1 MYQPGVRSGAICFW
15 SGDAVTLSIEQRLQR
30 LEVRLGEVGH
40 WRVRAAAP
48 LGAWRFDG
56 EPIEMRQPWPA
67 LDGLH
72 VISHPEIE
80 IPGSWSL
87 EETFLD
93 LDMGGES
100 LLHIG
105 YPDDSYEVFGVDV
118 NHSRFPLRQRRFSLD
133 VAAVA
138 RFPFGTPN
146 RDPRLSVARLIWLD
160 PAVDGLHR
168 RLRMVIEAARA
179 LESDDVVQ
187 PLLRS
192 AERAL
197 AALEWPTAT
206 EAYLNRI
213 GVSAQMLSLWA
224 LPPSLDVDAA
234 PPLTEGERERVS
246 AVAGELEDRL
256 ERLRERYP
264 GRGAVALVGHA
275 HIDLAWLWP
284 LDETVRKARR
294 TFATAVA
301 LLDRYPEFRFTQSSA
316 QLYELVESE
325 DPKLFERVREQV
337 AAGGWEPIGG
347 MWVEPDANMPSGESL
362 VRQLLL
368 GQRYF
373 AEKFGFTHDVCWMPD
388 CFGFTPALPQ
398 LLLGAGIRNF
408 FTIKLTWSETN
419 RFPYD
424 VFWWE
429 GLDGSRV
436 LAHLFDNP
444 IGAFAEGERVG
455 TFDLDGR
462 GVLYSFAGLGAST
475 LGGWLGGYNGD
486 TGPLAV
492 LATWRNYRGKH
503 VSPETLLSIGWGDGG
518 GGPTAEMIEQTR
530 ELATLPAM
538 PETRFT
544 RVADFYDQMRR
555 NAEASTIP
563 TWSGELY
570 LEFHRGTLTT
580 QGRVKRLHRRA
591 EHDLVAAEVLA
602 SLDALLEGEA
612 PASLAPEWKVLLR
625 NEFHDILPG
634 SSIREVYERAETEL
648 EEVIAAAQRAIDR
661 RLDVLVERLVPAGDA
676 EGLFVVNPHL
686 SSQPLRVELE
696 DGSAVA
702 GSDELAGLEARVI
715 IEPNLPDP
723 VHASEN
729 ELENALVRVVLGD
742 DGTLASVYDKQADRE
757 VLDDRGNQLWVYAD
771 KPRLFDAW
779 DIDPDYAETGQEIAP
794 PESLAVVER
803 GPHRGA
809 IRMEWRHA
817 GSRIRQDVRLWANS
831 PRVEFRTTLDWHDRR
846 LLLKARFPLAVRSA
860 RASFET
866 AFGVVERPTHRNTSW
881 DAARF
886 EVAAHRFADLSEP
899 GYGVAL
905 LNDGRYGHHA
915 LGSELGISLLR
926 SPAYPDPLADEGEQ
940 TVTYALYPHRGRWL
954 EGGVLREAQDLNRP
968 LLARRVR
975 AKGPAS
981 WRPLRLEGL
990 PLGLGT
996 LKALED
1002 GGGLVLRT
1010 YEPQGARGR
1019 IEASVAPGW
1028 TMDAELNLLE
1038 EELGP
1043 PDLEFT
1049 PFRVHSWR
1057 VRRSNEARRS

>member
-1 MYQPGVRSGAICFW
+1 M
-15 SGDAVTLSIEQRLQR
+15 
-30 LEVRLGEVGH
+30 
-40 WRVRAAAP
+40 
-48 LGAWRFDG
+48 
-56 EPIEMRQPWPA
+56 
-67 LDGLH
+67 
-72 VISHPEIE
+72 
-80 IPGSWSL
+80 
-87 EETFLD
+87 EETFLE
-93 LDMGGES
+93 LDVGGES
-100 LLHIG
+100 LLRIG
-105 YPDDSYEVFGVDV
+105 YERDSHEHFGVDV
-118 NHSRFPLRQRRFSLD
+118 NHRRFPLRQRRFSVEAD
-133 VAAVA
+133 AAA

-146 RDPRLSVARLIWLD
+146 RDPRLSVARLVWLD
-160 PAVDGLHR
+160 PAVARLHR

-179 LESDDVVQ
+179 LESEDVVPQ
-187 PLLRS
+187 LLRS

-197 AALEWPTAT
+197 IALDWPTAT
-206 EAYLNRI
+206 EGYLART
-213 GVSAQMLSLWA
+213 GRSPQMLSLWA
-224 LPPSLDVDAA
+224 LPPTLDPDSA
-234 PPLTEGERERVS
+234 PPLTDGERERVS
-246 AVAGELEDRL
+246 AAASELEGELEA
-256 ERLRERYP
+256 LRARYP
-264 GRGAVALVGHA
+264 SRGAVAFVGHA

-284 LDETVRKARR
+284 LDETAHKARR
-294 TFATAVA
+294 TFATALA

-316 QLYELVESE
+316 QLYELVESD
-325 DPKLFERVREQV
+325 DPELFERIREHV
-337 AAGGWEPIGG
+337 AAGGWEAIGG
-347 MWVEPDANMPSGESL
+347 MWVEPDANMPAGESL
-362 VRQLLL
+362 VRQLLH

-373 AEKFGFTHDVCWMPD
+373 AEKFGSRHDVCWMPD

-444 IGAFAEGERVG
+444 FGVFAGEERVG
-455 TFDLDGR
+455 TFDFDGR
-462 GVLYSFAGLGAST
+462 GRLYSAAGLGAST
-475 LGGWLGGYNGD
+475 LRAGLGGYNGD

-492 LATWRNYRGKH
+492 LGTWRNFRGKDA
-503 VSPETLLSIGWGDGG
+503 SPETLLSIGWGDGG
-518 GGPTAEMIEQTR
+518 GGPTAEMIEQAR
-530 ELATLPAM
+530 EVGALPAL
-538 PETRFT
+538 PSTRFT
-544 RVADFYDQMRR
+544 RVADFYEQMRR

-563 TWSGELY
+563 TWTGELY

-580 QGRVKRLHRRA
+580 QGRVKHVHRRA
-591 EHDLVAAEVLA
+591 EHDLVAAEVVA
-602 SLDALLEGEA
+602 SLDALLEGDA

-648 EEVIAAAQRAIDR
+648 EDVVAAARRAIDA
-661 RLDVLVERLVPAGDA
+661 RLDALADRLLPPGDA

-696 DGSAVA
+696 DGYLVA
-702 GSDELAGLEARVI
+702 GSDELAALEARVI
-715 IEPNLPDP
+715 LEPKLPAAVRVSDR
-723 VHASEN
+723 
-729 ELENALVRVVLGD
+729 ELENDLVRVVLND

-757 VLDDRGNQLWVYAD
+757 ALDGRGNQLWVYVD

-779 DIDPDYAETGQEIAP
+779 DIDPDYAGEGEELAP
-794 PESLAVVER
+794 AEPATVVER
-803 GPHRGA
+803 TPHRGA
-809 IRMEWRHA
+809 IRIERRHRN
-817 GSRIRQDVRLWANS
+817 SRIRQDVRLWANS
-831 PRVEFRTTLDWHDRR
+831 ARVEFRTTLDWHDRR
-846 LLLKARFPLAVRSA
+846 LLVKARFPLAVRA
-860 RASFET
+860 AQASFET

-915 LGSELGISLLR
+915 LGNELGISLLR

-940 TVTYALYPHRGRWL
+940 TFTYALYPHRGSWL

-968 LLARRVR
+968 LLAKPVR
-975 AKGPAS
+975 ANEAAS

-996 LKALED
+996 LKALEE
-1002 GGGLVLRT
+1002 GGGLVLRI

-1028 TMDAELNLLE
+1028 AIDAELNLLE
-1038 EELGP
+1038 DEVGP
-1043 PDLEFT
+1043 PGLAFT

-1057 VRRSNEARRS
+1057 VRRSGEETGS

>member
-1 MYQPGVRSGAICFW
+1 
-15 SGDAVTLSIEQRLQR
+15 VTLSIEQRLQR
-30 LEVRLGEVGH
+30 LEVRLGEVAH

-48 LGAWRFDG
+48 LEACSFDG
-56 EPIEMRQPWPA
+56 EPIALGQRWPDP
-67 LDGLH
+67 DGLH
-72 VISHPEIE
+72 VISHPETE
-80 IPGSWSL
+80 VPGSWPVK
-87 EETFLD
+87 ETFLE
-93 LDMGGES
+93 LDVGGES
-100 LLHIG
+100 LLRIG
-105 YPDDSYEVFGVDV
+105 YADDSYELFGVDV
-118 NHSRFPLRQRRFSLD
+118 NHSRFPLRQRRFS
-133 VAAVA
+133 VAINAVA

-146 RDPRLSVARLIWLD
+146 RDPRLSLARLAWLD
-160 PAVDGLHR
+160 PAVEAFHR
-168 RLRMVIEAARA
+168 RLRLVIEAARA
-179 LESDDVVQ
+179 LESDDVVP
-187 PLLRS
+187 PLLCS

-197 AALEWPTAT
+197 AAAEWPTGT
-206 EAYLNRI
+206 EGYLARV
-213 GVSAQMLSLWA
+213 GESREMLSLWA
-224 LPPSLDVDAA
+224 LPRTLDAEAA
-234 PPLTEGERERVS
+234 PPLTDGERERVS
-246 AVAGELEDRL
+246 AAAQELEEQL
-256 ERLRERYP
+256 EGLRARYP
-264 GRGAVALVGHA
+264 RRGAVALVGHA

-284 LDETVRKARR
+284 LDETARKATR
-294 TFATAVA
+294 TFATALA

-316 QLYELVESE
+316 QLYELVESDE
-325 DPKLFERVREQV
+325 PELFERVREQV

-347 MWVEPDANMPSGESL
+347 MWVEPDANMPAGESL
-362 VRQLLL
+362 VRQLLH

-373 AEKFGFTHDVCWMPD
+373 AEKFGFTHEVCWMPD

-424 VFWWE
+424 LFWWE

-444 IGAFAEGERVG
+444 TGVFADGARVG
-455 TFDLDGR
+455 TIDFDGR
-462 GVLYSFAGLGAST
+462 GVLYSFAGLGAT
-475 LGGWLGGYNGD
+475 TVGGWLGGYNAD

-492 LATWRNYRGKH
+492 LATWTKYRGKH
-503 VSPETLLSIGWGDGG
+503 VSPESLLSIGWGDGG
-518 GGPTAEMIEQTR
+518 GGPTAEMIEQAR
-530 ELATLPAM
+530 ELGRLPAV

-544 RVADFYDQMRR
+544 RVSDFYDRMRR
-555 NAEASTIP
+555 DVEASTIP

-580 QGRVKRLHRRA
+580 QGRIKHLHRRA

-602 SLDALLEGEA
+602 SIDALLEGET
-612 PASLAPEWKVLLR
+612 PASLAPEWRVLLR

-634 SSIREVYERAETEL
+634 SSIREVYERAESEL
-648 EEVIAAAQRAIDR
+648 EEVGEAARRAIDT
-661 RLDVLVERLVPAGDA
+661 RLGALVERLVPPGDA

-696 DGSAVA
+696 DGSSIA

-715 IEPNLPDP
+715 IEPNLPGP
-723 VHASEN
+723 VHVSEN
-729 ELENALVRVVLGD
+729 ELENDLVRVVLGD
-742 DGTLASVYDKQADRE
+742 DGTLASVYDKRADRE
-757 VLDDRGNQLWVYAD
+757 VLDGRGNQLWVYVD

-779 DIDPDYAETGQEIAP
+779 DIDPDYAEDGQELERV
-794 PESLAVVER
+794 ESLAVVDQ
-803 GPHRGA
+803 GPHRGV
-809 IRMEWRHA
+809 IRIEWRHRA
-817 GSRIRQDVRLWANS
+817 SRIRQDVRLWANS
-831 PRVEFRTTLDWHDRR
+831 ARVEFRTTLDWHDRR
-846 LLLKARFPLAVRSA
+846 LLVKARFPLAVRSA
-860 RASFET
+860 LASFET

-915 LGSELGISLLR
+915 LGNELGISLLR

-940 TVTYALYPHRGRWL
+940 TFTYALYPHRGGWL

-968 LLARRVR
+968 LLARPVR
-975 AKGPAS
+975 AAESAS

-990 PLGLGT
+990 PLGLGA

-1019 IEASVAPGW
+1019 CEASVPPGW
-1028 TMDAELNLLE
+1028 TIDAELDLLE
-1038 EELGP
+1038 NAIDP
-1043 PDLEFT
+1043 PDLAFT

-1057 VRRSNEARRS
+1057 LRPSDDKRSL